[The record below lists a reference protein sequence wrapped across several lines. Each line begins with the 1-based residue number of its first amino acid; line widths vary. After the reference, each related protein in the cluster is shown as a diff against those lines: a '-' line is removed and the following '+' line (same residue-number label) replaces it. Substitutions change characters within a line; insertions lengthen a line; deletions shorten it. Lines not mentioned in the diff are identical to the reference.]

1 MKMAMDHKY
10 ILIALVASAMGA
22 YSRVRYDQDEK
33 VVNPKRKMSY
43 FSASLFVAYI
53 LYELLQYL
61 QYRYFEYADFEK
73 ATGFICAIGGLISS
87 DIIDFLI
94 KQLPKILKSK
104 FFKYMNEKPDKDE
117 N

>member
-43 FSASLFVAYI
+43 FSASLFVGYLI
-53 LYELLQYL
+53 YEGLQY
-61 QYRYFEYADFEK
+61 FDYAK
-73 ATGFICAIGGLISS
+73 ATGFACAIGGLISV
-87 DIIDFLI
+87 DIIDLI
-94 KQLPKILKSK
+94 IKHLPRILRNKAFKSLE
-104 FFKYMNEKPDKDE
+104 EKPDKDE